1 MVVSGIRIAV
11 SARAGR
17 AAGRYNDHLEPLA
30 LLRIL
35 TLMLLRL
42 PVLLLSVLLPALA
55 LADSHILRVVTSDYP
70 PYEYLEDAEV
80 RGTHTET
87 VRQVLL
93 SMGYL
98 PDIRLLPWA
107 RAEASA
113 RAGTSDMIYSLT
125 SSQDRE
131 RHYYFTAPLSQA
143 RDVFF
148 KLEGRDLQW
157 QALDDLAGL
166 RIGLSAAYSYA
177 PEFMKW
183 LAAGNARVV
192 QISQESPELTG
203 LRMIARGHIDLF
215 ICEESVC
222 SYLIEKHLPEYPELS
237 EVTAM
242 PATVGAE
249 RGFRAAFS
257 RQHPRGEALRDE
269 FNQALS
275 GLRSIDSY

>member
-1 MVVSGIRIAV
+1 MSVS
-11 SARAGR
+11 
-17 AAGRYNDHLEPLA
+17 NPLA
-30 LLRIL
+30 LLWIQ
-35 TLMLLRL
+35 TLMLFRL
-42 PVLLLSVLLPALA
+42 PVLLLSVLLPALS
-55 LADSHILRVVTSDYP
+55 LAAPDVLRVVTSEYP
-70 PYEYLEDAEV
+70 PYEYLENGEV

-87 VRQVLL
+87 VRQVLS

-125 SSQDRE
+125 YSRDLG

-148 KLEGRDLQW
+148 KLKDRELQW
-157 QALDDLAGL
+157 QQLDDLAGL
-166 RIGLSAAYSYA
+166 RIGLSASYSYA
-177 PEFMKW
+177 PEFMSW
-183 LAAGNARVV
+183 LAAGNARVT
-192 QISQESPELTG
+192 QISQQSPELTG
-203 LRMIARGHIDLF
+203 LRMIARGRIDLF

-222 SYLIEKHLPEYPELS
+222 SYLIEKHLAEFPELS
-237 EVTAM
+237 KVGAI
-242 PATVGAE
+242 PSTVGPK

-269 FNQALS
+269 FNQALND
-275 GLRSIDSY
+275 LRSIDSY